1 MAVSAPPTTPPSI
14 TVWGAART
22 VSGSMHL
29 LEATGRSILL
39 DCGLVQGR
47 RGEAER
53 RNSSFPFHPS
63 RIAAVLL
70 THAHI
75 DHCGNLPGLV
85 RQGFRGPIY
94 CTPLT
99 AELAAVMLADAAK
112 LQEEESAHEN
122 IRRHYAEPW
131 VQPLYTTADA
141 ARATGLFQAVPY
153 GHDLEIAPGLRAQFV
168 DAGHLPGSAMIA
180 LNVDYEGRR
189 YTATYTGDLG
199 RFGQSVLP
207 PPAPVPPAPLVLA
220 ECTYGGRRH
229 PAEGETLDRLAA
241 VVERTAQRGGKL
253 IIPAFGLGRTQVVV
267 HSLLT
272 LMRAARLPPLPVFVD
287 SPLATAVAGVFRRHA
302 SAFAVD
308 LPGDQ
313 ERVTYIQSIDESLAL
328 KERPGPCVVV
338 ASGGMCEGGRITSH
352 LVRCIADADCC
363 IALVSYQAA
372 RTLGRQLLDHPPVVG
387 ILGKSLPL
395 RAEVVHLEGFSGHAD
410 HDDLIRHLSPLAP
423 LNPRIRLVHGELA
436 AAETLAAAL
445 SERGLTDVAVPSPGD
460 REPLA

>member
-1 MAVSAPPTTPPSI
+1 MAVPAPPSAPPSV

-29 LEATGRSILL
+29 LEVAGQSILL
-39 DCGLVQGR
+39 DCGLVPGR

-99 AELAAVMLADAAK
+99 AELAAVMLADSAK

-122 IRRHYAEPW
+122 IRRQYAEPW

-141 ARATGLFQAVPY
+141 ARAAGLFQGVPY
-153 GHDLEIAPGLRAQFV
+153 GQVLEVAPGVRATFV

-180 LNVDYEGRR
+180 LEADHAGRR
-189 YTATYTGDLG
+189 CAATYTGDLG
-199 RFGQSVLP
+199 RFGQAVFP

-229 PAEGETLDRLAA
+229 PAAEQTSEKLAA
-241 VVERTAQRGGKL
+241 VAAQTAQRGGKL
-253 IIPAFGLGRTQVVV
+253 LIPAFGLGRTQVVV

-272 LMRAARLPPLPVFVD
+272 LMRAGRLPQLPVFVD
-287 SPLATAVAGVFRRHA
+287 SPLASAVAAVFRRHPA
-302 SAFAVD
+302 AFAVD

-313 ERVTYIQSIDESLAL
+313 DQVTYVQSIDESQAL
-328 KERPGPCVVV
+328 TERPGPCVVV
-338 ASGGMCEGGRITSH
+338 ASGGMCEGGRIVSH
-352 LVRCIADADCC
+352 LVKCAADADSC

-387 ILGKSLPL
+387 VRGKVLPL
-395 RAEVVHLEGFSGHAD
+395 RAQVAHLEGFSGHAD
-410 HDDLIRHLSPLAP
+410 HDDLVRHLAALAP
-423 LNPRIRLVHGELA
+423 RNPRIRLVHGELA
-436 AAETLAAAL
+436 AAEAL
-445 SERGLTDVAVPSPGD
+445 RSALLERGLTDVAVPSPGD
-460 REPLA
+460 REFL